1 MVLLAEEGLGPR
13 PGPGRARRIREARP
27 DQGRAARDPAPGVV
41 AGEIVREAEVSAEVA
56 VGDLGATAG
65 PAGLA
70 IEEGPGAPGG
80 GLGLTGEGRDQGR
93 SQRSWRGRDCTL
105 PTWTVEP
112 ASGTWR
118 NYSRDSVP
126 SWRSGWPRVFP
137 ASPSWCSRGRR
148 TLTRPADLLTARI
161 SVGGESG

>member
-1 MVLLAEEGLGPR
+1 MVVEEEVGLG
-13 PGPGRARRIREARP
+13 PGPGRARRREAKP
-27 DQGRAARDPAPGVV
+27 DQGRAARDPDPGVGMG
-41 AGEIVREAEVSAEVA
+41 GEIVREAEVPAEVA
-56 VGDLGATAG
+56 VGDPGATAG

-112 ASGTWR
+112 VSGTWR
-118 NYSRDSVP
+118 KYSRDSAP
-126 SWRSGWPRVFP
+126 SSRSGWPRVFP